1 MQQVDH
7 EPTMYPCSKE
17 GQQHPGLY
25 ERECY
30 QQMEGREWW
39 SLPSTQHWQ
48 DIAGILGPVLS
59 FPVNERNRHT
69 KGNRAKGYWNDAG
82 FEAGES
88 WKLWDSS
95 TFMILWYNLSIER
108 MSLSEHNTGMCPC
121 TDASFYT
128 SPSFLFILLFSPQV
142 GSYSLKLWTPM
153 NVKDILPGMLHIL
166 SWALNLNNRWPLVHF
181 HGTRSCLL
189 SIWKCLFMW
198 NIFVIVSTPTEIPWY
213 SFWFPDSYPWNSF

>member
-1 MQQVDH
+1 
-7 EPTMYPCSKE
+7 
-17 GQQHPGLY
+17 
-25 ERECY
+25 
-30 QQMEGREWW
+30 MEGREWW

-59 FPVNERNRHT
+59 FPVNERHRHT

-181 HGTRSCLL
+181 HFQKLPSFSMKMFVYVEHLCHCVHTHRNSLVFLL
-189 SIWKCLFMW
+189 
-198 NIFVIVSTPTEIPWY
+198 VSRQLSMELLLTST
-213 SFWFPDSYPWNSF
+213 